1 MIHVLSQLKDLYG
14 TSIYQTAFL
23 SLRWIICP
31 FLEMEK
37 LIPSE
42 GTILDVGCGIGIFS
56 NLLSLS
62 SSSRNVIGV
71 DISEEKIK
79 IASAT
84 IKNRTNIK
92 FIRGDI
98 HSIEINDIHGIVM
111 SDFLHHLPYDIQQR
125 ILNKLGERLKE
136 NGVLLIKEI
145 DPDDGMRFLMSA
157 LSDKLLYP
165 RDKCFFIK
173 QKDLTRYLDTIGF
186 RVHAKKTLKHIPLS
200 TTLYTCNCANNTLSK
215 LL

>member
-23 SLRWIICP
+23 TLRWIICP

-42 GTILDVGCGIGIFS
+42 GVILDVGCGIGIFS

-62 SSSRNVIGV
+62 SSARNVIGI
-71 DISEEKIK
+71 DTSEEKIK

-84 IKNRTNIK
+84 IKGRTNIK
-92 FIRGDI
+92 FIQGDI
-98 HSIEINDIHGIVM
+98 RSMEINDIRGIVM
-111 SDFLHHLPYDIQQR
+111 SDFLHHLHYDLQQL
-125 ILNKLGERLKE
+125 ILNKLRVRLNKK
-136 NGVLLIKEI
+136 GILLIKEI

-186 RVHAKKTLKHIPLS
+186 SVHVKKTLKHILLS
-200 TTLYTCNCANNTLSK
+200 TTLYICNYTK
-215 LL
+215 